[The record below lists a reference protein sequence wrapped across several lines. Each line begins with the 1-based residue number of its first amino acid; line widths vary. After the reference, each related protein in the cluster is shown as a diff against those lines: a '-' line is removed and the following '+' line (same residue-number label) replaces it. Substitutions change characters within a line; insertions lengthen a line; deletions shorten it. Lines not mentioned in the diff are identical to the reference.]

1 MTLLVSILSA
11 LAASLSHL
19 TGVNPVA
26 LTADGKPGFC
36 IHDYILRCF
45 NWIYLAAER
54 WDGHQDV
61 CDGWRRSHKIRQIY
75 HQSQCYSFNLF

>member
-11 LAASLSHL
+11 LAASWSHL
-19 TGVNPVA
+19 TDVNPA

-45 NWIYLAAER
+45 NWIYLAAEI

-61 CDGWRRSHKIRQIY
+61 CDGWRKPQNMSNISPKPMLQ
-75 HQSQCYSFNLF
+75 L